1 MVIWDRVFEEYN
13 SLEKNFGVSNFINET
28 SKILY
33 YYSVYL
39 QESAVLKSLL
49 YRTNV
54 GYIRFLRSRGYQLRN
69 TSNADYWEDLHNGI
83 HRVENH
89 ISYINTLK
97 AKIESVNG
105 EAKNDGNPYDSIM
118 AWIAANE
125 IKVDENITVSR
136 YLKIKEIINARM
148 KARQKTSLAT

>member
-1 MVIWDRVFEEYN
+1 
-13 SLEKNFGVSNFINET
+13 
-28 SKILY
+28 
-33 YYSVYL
+33 
-39 QESAVLKSLL
+39 
-49 YRTNV
+49 
-54 GYIRFLRSRGYQLRN
+54 LRSRGYQLRN
-69 TSNADYWEDLHNGI
+69 TSNADYWEDLYNGI